1 MANLLTAILNILI
14 FSHITFIPSVTALN
28 KAEQLAK
35 KDLEALHEKAP
46 ELDQKVLKLAAH
58 AYNHALQNDKVKKPY
73 LTVIDYRLAS
83 SKERMWIFDVD
94 KHKLLF
100 HTYVAHGKN
109 SGQRFAKNFSN
120 RNQSKESSLGTY
132 VTKDT
137 YYGGKGLS
145 LNLQGLEHGFNDHA
159 YDRRVVVHG
168 AWYVEENFIKNS
180 GQAGRSWGCPAVGKA
195 MAKPIINTIK
205 GGSVLF
211 AYYPDSKYLASS
223 EYVA

>member
-1 MANLLTAILNILI
+1 MANLLTVLLQILI
-14 FSHITFIPSVTALN
+14 FSHITFIPPVTAFNTVDELSD
-28 KAEQLAK
+28 
-35 KDLEALHEKAP
+35 KDIEDLHKKAP
-46 ELDQKVLKLAAH
+46 ELDKKVLKLAAY
-58 AYNHALQNDKVKKPY
+58 AYNHALQKDKVKKPL

-83 SKERMWIFDVD
+83 SKERMWVFDVD
-94 KHKLLF
+94 HHKLLF

-109 SGQRFAKNFSN
+109 SGQRYAKAFSN
-120 RNQSKESSLGTY
+120 KNQSKETSLGTY

-145 LNLQGLEHGFNDHA
+145 LNLQGLEHGFNDNA

-168 AWYVEENFIKNS
+168 AWYVEESFIKKA

-211 AYYPDSKYLASS
+211 AYYPDSRYLSHS